1 MSSTVT
7 QLPERILNK
16 TAKVEMLGDILK
28 DFDPYLFEKAKSK
41 YRKPSYQRGI
51 KKSNDWNRSLVCSIL
66 EGKAIGGIVLSKWS
80 KAILDVDNN
89 PSYEEYYNIEDGGT
103 RLGALKKFYDG
114 GFETEYGDINRDDV
128 KKCFL
133 DYRVAVELLEKSSP
147 TKRDSKYFQE
157 LCQNFSLLQEGTPLT
172 ASDRYA
178 ANVADPEF
186 NFIGSPIV
194 NFTIE
199 QINVY
204 DHYKSCFGLFD
215 VGPRGANRKKLAA
228 SVALVSGMILGPI
241 FANTQYFLHVPILY
255 KNLSEQMK
263 TKFTIVKQLIV
274 QTIKN
279 IEKKLPRWSNERF
292 TGYFANCAKFT
303 GSMIADIYDQYPN
316 EIVQNDDFK
325 TFAIEFNTRWTSIIN
340 QWRGLVQ
347 NDRTRAD
354 EWLEIEVYHD
364 LDTANKRNCLE
375 VNLRHRMFAVR
386 KWARNNHKIL
396 M

>member
-1 MSSTVT
+1 
-7 QLPERILNK
+7 
-16 TAKVEMLGDILK
+16 MLGDILK
-28 DFDPYLFEKAKSK
+28 DFDAVNFEKATSK
-41 YRKPSYQRGI
+41 FRKPSYQRGI
-51 KKSNDWNRSLVCSIL
+51 KKSTAWNQALVCSIL
-66 EGKAIGGIVLSKWS
+66 EGKAIGGVVLSKWS
-80 KAILDVDNN
+80 RAILDADNN

-114 GFETEYGDINRDDV
+114 DFETVYGDIKKEDV

-133 DYRVAVELLEKSSP
+133 DYRVAVELLEKASP

-186 NFIGSPIV
+186 NFAGSPIV
-194 NFTIE
+194 NFTID
-199 QINVY
+199 QIHRY
-204 DHYKSCFGLFD
+204 DQYKSCFGLFD
-215 VGPRGANRKKLAA
+215 VGPRGTNRKKLAA
-228 SVALVSGMILGPI
+228 SIALISGMIFGPI

-255 KNLSEQMK
+255 KELSPDAK
-263 TKFTIVKQLIV
+263 TKFTIVKQLII

-279 IEKKLPRWSNERF
+279 IEKELPRWSNERF

-303 GSMIADIYDQYPN
+303 GSMIADIHDQYSN

-325 TFAIEFNTRWTSIIN
+325 TFAAEFNARWTSIVN
-340 QWRGLVQ
+340 QWRRRVQ

-354 EWLEIEVYHD
+354 EWLETTVYHN

-375 VNLRHRMFAVR
+375 ANLRQRMFAVR
-386 KWARNNHKIL
+386 QWFSGGE
-396 M
+396 